1 MGVWSRGGLSFKMA
15 VEVSEGPT
23 VELVMELAS
32 EVSVQSNQH
41 FSQEKRKYSHME
53 TVRRKDNLKKTLLP
67 NTNHALPT
75 LK

>member
-1 MGVWSRGGLSFKMA
+1 MA

-41 FSQEKRKYSHME
+41 FPQEKRKYSHME
-53 TVRRKDNLKKTLLP
+53 KVE
-67 NTNHALPT
+67 
-75 LK
+75 